1 MLNKFAIKGN
11 KKMNLSSSLSASYWQ
26 SFEVKKS
33 DTDFLLTYLFECE
46 TPSKT
51 SELVEALV
59 AERIRFEEKAILEKR
74 KGSGKIY
81 LPKEHYQ
88 VGEELAFPALEWQ
101 KGKVLSVR
109 EGKNPEIE
117 EFDVMTVAMDDGSE
131 HLFAVGVEDHAL
143 NMSGDV
149 GDGDG
154 EVDLTAVVEEFGD
167 ALGSKLAAALDAGD
181 DLVSIA
187 NHWFPRALLVD
198 VNIGHLN
205 LAEAILDMAE
215 GEPLETSTLM
225 KDIDFPEGDNP
236 SLTEF
241 SLNFALKEDP
251 RFDEVGSTG
260 TVLWCLERLEPKDV
274 RNVPA
279 MLEYEPVDLDR
290 SVLSDEMLALEAKLD
305 DELSKISIEADAP
318 KKATVSLLYPH
329 WRLGTFP
336 ISERLRSFFPS
347 AYESPRIRFTL
358 VDGESGER
366 MPAWVVKDNRY
377 VYGLKDW
384 YKEKGL
390 IPGSL
395 IDIRQGKAAGEV
407 IIQAQTHRS
416 KRDWVRTVMAGSD
429 GGLVFATLKQVINA
443 KFDDRMI
450 LAVPDAEAQDKAWEI
465 TQKSNKQFG
474 TLVRSVM
481 KELQKLN
488 PQGHIHA
495 QELYSAINLLKRCP
509 PAPLFSL
516 LATSPWAEHVGD
528 LYFHLND
535 EAISKEEA

>member
-1 MLNKFAIKGN
+1 
-11 KKMNLSSSLSASYWQ
+11 MNLPSSLSASYWQ

-33 DTDFLLTYLFECE
+33 DADFLLTYLFERE

-51 SELVEALV
+51 SELVEALI
-59 AERIRFEEKAILEKR
+59 AERIRFEEEAILEKR

-88 VGEELAFPALEWQ
+88 AGDELAFPALGWQ

-109 EGKNPEIE
+109 EGKNPEVE
-117 EFDVMTVAMDDGSE
+117 EFDVMTVELEGGSE
-131 HLFAVGVEDHAL
+131 HLFAMGVETHDL
-143 NMSGDV
+143 NAGGDI
-149 GDGDG
+149 GEGDG
-154 EVDLTAVVEEFGD
+154 EVDLTVLMEEFGD
-167 ALGSKLAAALDAGD
+167 ALGNKLATALDAGD

-187 NHWFPRALLVD
+187 DHWFPRALLVD
-198 VNIGHLN
+198 VNVGHLN

-215 GEPLETSTLM
+215 GEPLETSVLM
-225 KDIDFPEGDNP
+225 KDIDFPEGDNR

-241 SLNFALKEDP
+241 SLNFALKEDS

-260 TVLWCLERLEPKDV
+260 IVLWCLERLEPEEV
-274 RNVPA
+274 RNVPE
-279 MLEYEPVDLDR
+279 MLQYEPGDLDR
-290 SVLSDEMLALEAKLD
+290 STLTSEMLALEAKLD
-305 DELSKISIEADAP
+305 DELSKIIIEDEAP
-318 KKATVSLLYPH
+318 KKATISLLYPH

-377 VYGLKDW
+377 VYGLREW

-395 IDIRQGKAAGEV
+395 IDIRHGKAAGEV

-465 TQKSNKQFG
+465 TQKSSKQFE

-481 KELQKLN
+481 QELKKLN

-495 QELYSAINLLKRCP
+495 QELYSAINLLRRCP

-535 EAISKEEA
+535 KATNKEEV

>member
-1 MLNKFAIKGN
+1 
-11 KKMNLSSSLSASYWQ
+11 MNLPSSLSASYWQ

-33 DTDFLLTYLFECE
+33 DADFLLTYLFERE
-46 TPSKT
+46 TPSKIG
-51 SELVEALV
+51 ELVEAL
-59 AERIRFEEKAILEKR
+59 AADRIRFEEEVILEKR

-81 LPKEHYQ
+81 LPKEHYKA
-88 VGEELAFPALEWQ
+88 GEDLAFPALGWQ
-101 KGKVLSVR
+101 KGKILSVR

-117 EFDVMTVAMDDGSE
+117 EFDVMTVEMEGGNE
-131 HLFAVGVEDHAL
+131 HLFAMGVDEHAL
-143 NMSGDV
+143 NASGDV
-149 GDGDG
+149 GEGDG
-154 EVDLTAVVEEFGD
+154 EVDLSAVMEEFGG
-167 ALGSKLAAALDAGD
+167 ALGDKLATALEAGD
-181 DLVSIA
+181 ELVSIA

-215 GEPLETSTLM
+215 GEPQETSVLM

-241 SLNFALKEDP
+241 SLNFALKEDA

-260 TVLWCLERLEPKDV
+260 TVLWCLERLEPEEV
-274 RNVPA
+274 RNVPE
-279 MLEYEPVDLDR
+279 MLQYEPADLNR
-290 SVLSDEMLALEAKLD
+290 STLSDEMLALESKLD
-305 DELSKISIEADAP
+305 DELSKISIEDDAP
-318 KKATVSLLYPH
+318 KKATISLLYPH

-377 VYGLKDW
+377 VYGLREW

-450 LAVPDAEAQDKAWEI
+450 LAVPDADAQDKAWEM
-465 TQKSNKQFG
+465 TQKSNKQFE

-481 KELQKLN
+481 QELKKLN

-509 PAPLFSL
+509 PAPLFSF
-516 LATSPWAEHVGD
+516 LATSPWVEHVGD

-535 EAISKEEA
+535 EETSKEKEEV

>member
-1 MLNKFAIKGN
+1 
-11 KKMNLSSSLSASYWQ
+11 MNLPSSLSASYWQ

-33 DTDFLLTYLFECE
+33 DADFLLTYLFERE
-46 TPSKT
+46 TPSET
-51 SELVEALV
+51 SELVEALI
-59 AERIRFEEKAILEKR
+59 AERIRFEEEAILEKR
-74 KGSGKIY
+74 KGSGEVF
-81 LPKEHYQ
+81 LPKEKYQ
-88 VGEELAFPALEWQ
+88 AGDELAFPALGWQ

-109 EGKNPEIE
+109 EGKNPENDA
-117 EFDVMTVAMDDGSE
+117 FDVMTVEMEGGDE
-131 HLFAVGVEDHAL
+131 HLFAMGVENHAL
-143 NMSGDV
+143 NESGDV
-149 GDGDG
+149 GEGSGD
-154 EVDLTAVVEEFGD
+154 VELEAIMDEYGD
-167 ALGSKLAAALDAGD
+167 ALVNKLATALEAGD
-181 DLVSIA
+181 ELVSIA

-198 VNIGHLN
+198 VNVGHLN

-215 GEPLETSTLM
+215 GEPLETSVLM

-241 SLNFALKEDP
+241 SLNFALKEDS
-251 RFDEVGSTG
+251 RFDEVGATG
-260 TVLWCLERLEPKDV
+260 AVLWCLERLEPEEV
-274 RNVPA
+274 RNVPK
-279 MLEYEPVDLDR
+279 MLQYDPVDLDR
-290 SVLSDEMLALEAKLD
+290 STLSDEMLALEAKLD
-305 DELSKISIEADAP
+305 DELSKITVDADTS
-318 KKATVSLLYPH
+318 KKATISLLYPH

-358 VDGESGER
+358 IDGDGGER

-377 VYGLKDW
+377 VYGLKEW

-395 IDIRQGKAAGEV
+395 IDIRHGKAAGEV

-443 KFDDRMI
+443 KFEDRMI
-450 LAVPDAEAQDKAWEI
+450 LAVPDAEAQDKAWEL
-465 TQKSNKQFG
+465 TQKSNKQFE

-481 KELQKLN
+481 EELKKLN

-535 EAISKEEA
+535 ELTSKEEV